1 MFIIFI
7 KNVLVVKT
15 FAYLFITG
23 GNFSI
28 ILCKIVPE
36 YNGKADLCCFFQHIT
51 GYLIRFKNNFYFMPV
66 CSILNKKSML
76 RSVLLAMVSLICFQS
91 IAQQFG
97 GHPASTKWQQLNSDT
112 ARVIFKRGNDSLA
125 REVAGLVHALALQQ
139 PYSLG
144 NKLKKINIVLQP
156 NTTIANGYVGLGP
169 FRSEFYMTPAVSS
182 FQQGSIPWQ
191 KQLAV
196 HEYRHVQQFNNFNNG
211 LSKVAGIL
219 FGQEG
224 YALAINAS
232 VPDWF
237 YEGDA
242 VYAETFLT
250 KQGRGRLPLFN
261 NMYPA
266 LWQAGK
272 DYSWM
277 KLRNGSLK
285 DYVPTHYHLGY
296 LLVNYGRETYGNDI
310 WTKVT
315 RDASA
320 FKGLFYPMQK
330 AVKRHTGKSYKE
342 FYQEAFDFYG
352 KKTTGVTAD
361 NFVLPV
367 NKKVVTHYK
376 YPYVLGGDSLLYLQW
391 GYNQREALM
400 LKEGNT
406 KKRLRFLNIRDD
418 DQFNY
423 SNGKVVYAAYENNPR
438 WRWHDYSVIKV
449 LDLATNQQ
457 TTIGKKTKYFRPDI
471 SADGSKIVATQVA
484 VNGQTALH
492 VLNAADGTIATE
504 LQHKDISYYADPRF
518 IDNQTIVFAARYHNG
533 TMALVKVNTGD
544 GLFTPLTPATYK
556 VVGNPYVQN
565 DSIYFTAGYD
575 GSDHAY
581 MLSLANN
588 NLYKIAASSLGN
600 YNLQVNNNKLT
611 WGTFHAEGFNMEQKD
626 LSNVQWLPVDKNQL
640 VADTDADAVI
650 LKDQVH
656 QDTVETYKKYKHL
669 LNAHSWRPYYED
681 PLLTYSLYSENI
693 LNTLQSE
700 LYYQYNEND
709 RTHATGVNL
718 SYGGWYPQITGGA
731 QYTFNRWAQA
741 QNRRKEWSQL
751 DAGLGFNIPLSWT
764 SGTTF
769 KNFNWGVRYQY
780 RNDFNTGVYKDS
792 FTTVKFSYLIHQL
805 SWSQYIQSAAQ
816 HIYPRLGYAI
826 NAQYRHAISSYTSW
840 QPVLTGAVYLPGFQ
854 KSHSIVVSG
863 AYQETDTTYALFGNR
878 MPYSRGYEAPYFA
891 RMWRVGTNYHF
902 PILYPDWGFGN
913 ILYLQR
919 IRGNVFYDITRVYNK
934 IKQPLAWQRSTGA
947 EVFIDTKW
955 WNQHP
960 LTFGFRTSYLLDTDF
975 YYPNRKLVFEF
986 IMPVSILPR

>member
-1 MFIIFI
+1 MLR
-7 KNVLVVKT
+7 NVLLV
-15 FAYLFITG
+15 
-23 GNFSI
+23 
-28 ILCKIVPE
+28 ILP
-36 YNGKADLCCFFQHIT
+36 
-51 GYLIRFKNNFYFMPV
+51 LIY
-66 CSILNKKSML
+66 
-76 RSVLLAMVSLICFQS
+76 FQS

-125 REVAGLVHALALQQ
+125 RDVAAIVHALAAQH

-144 NKLKKINIVLQP
+144 NKIKKINIVLQP

-169 FRSEFYMTPAVSS
+169 FRSEFYMTPAVNS
-182 FQQGSIPWQ
+182 FQQGSIPWH
-191 KQLAV
+191 KQLAL

-250 KQGRGRLPLFN
+250 QQGRGRLALFN

-272 DYSWM
+272 NYSWM

-330 AVKRHTGKSYKE
+330 AVKRHTGKTYKT
-342 FYQEAFDFYG
+342 FYTEAFEHYRQQT
-352 KKTTGVTAD
+352 KATTTD
-361 NFVLPV
+361 HFILPV

-376 YPYVLGGDSLLYLQW
+376 YPYLPGGDSLLYLQSA
-391 GYNQREALM
+391 YNQREALM
-400 LKEGNT
+400 VKVGNNA
-406 KKRLRFLNIRDD
+406 KRLRFLDIRDD

-423 SNGKVVYAAYENNPR
+423 NNGKVVYSAYENNAR

-449 LDLATNQQ
+449 LDIATNKQV
-457 TTIGKKTKYFRPDI
+457 TIGKKTKYFRPDI
-471 SADGSKIVATQVA
+471 SADGSKIVATHVA

-492 VLNAADGTIATE
+492 VLDAANGNMIRE
-504 LQHKDISYYADPRF
+504 LKNQDISYYADPRF
-518 IDNQTIVFAARYHNG
+518 MDAANIVFAARYNNG
-533 TMALVKVNTGD
+533 TMALVKVNISD
-544 GLFTPLTPATYK
+544 GSFTKLTPATYK

-565 DSIYFTAGYD
+565 DSLYFTAGYD
-575 GSDHAY
+575 GGDHAY
-581 MLSLANN
+581 MLSLTNN
-588 NLYKIAASSLGN
+588 NLYKIAASAQGN
-600 YNLQVNNNKLT
+600 YNLHAGHNKIA
-611 WGTFHAEGFNMEQKD
+611 WSSFNAEGFNIEQKD
-626 LSNVQWLPVDKNQL
+626 ISSITWQPVNKSQL
-640 VADTDADAVI
+640 TADTLSPSPKWPGETA
-650 LKDQVH
+650 H
-656 QDTVETYKKYKHL
+656 DTITTYPKYKHL
-669 LNAHSWRPYYED
+669 VNAHSWRPYYED

-700 LYYQYNEND
+700 LFYQYNEND
-709 RTHATGVNL
+709 RTHSTGINL
-718 SYGGWYPQITGGA
+718 AYGGWYPQITGGA
-731 QYTFNRWAQA
+731 QYTFNRRAQA
-741 QNRRKEWSQL
+741 QNRLKEWNQL
-751 DAGLGFNIPLSWT
+751 DVGLGFNIPLSWV
-764 SGTTF
+764 SGTTI

-780 RNDFNTGVYKDS
+780 RNDFNTGFYKDT
-792 FTTVKFSYLIHQL
+792 FTTVQFSYLIHQL
-805 SWSQYIQSAAQ
+805 SWSQYIQTAAQ
-816 HIYPRLGYAI
+816 HIYPRLGYAVG
-826 NAQYRHAISSYTSW
+826 AQYRHAISSYTSW
-840 QPVLTGAVYLPGFQ
+840 QPVVNATVYLPGFQ

-891 RMWRVGTNYHF
+891 RMWRIGSNYHF
-902 PILYPDWGFGN
+902 PIVYPDWGFGN

-934 IKQPLAWQRSTGA
+934 QKQPFAWQRSTGA

-975 YYPNRKLVFEF
+975 YYPNRKVVFEF